1 MRRKQIIK
9 AVENSNVARDGP
21 TDGMVAVKVQYP
33 DALPLFNMDLKNL
46 RGLAGFLSK
55 TELPFDLV
63 SAVDELSS
71 QVQFEFDFQ
80 RCVVVLQVTLLCL
93 QRVLAHACSCASYI
107 PKCCQHMY
115 VTYERLGPC
124 SYC

>member
-1 MRRKQIIK
+1 M
-9 AVENSNVARDGP
+9 
-21 TDGMVAVKVQYP
+21 AVKVQYP

-55 TELPFDLV
+55 TELAFDLV

-80 RCVVVLQVTLLCL
+80 RCVRQRHVTLL
-93 QRVLAHACSCASYI
+93 LACRASQACDHC
-107 PKCCQHMY
+107 KQ
-115 VTYERLGPC
+115 
-124 SYC
+124 

>member
-1 MRRKQIIK
+1 VLSLIFDAETGDARRRQL
-9 AVENSNVARDGP
+9 VEAVARSNASPHGP
-21 TDGMVAVKVQYP
+21 DNNIVAVKVQYP

-55 TELPFDLV
+55 TELAFDLV

-80 RCVVVLQVTLLCL
+80 RCGSRLLPQQCVLVHITCAA
-93 QRVLAHACSCASYI
+93 LAVWAIVRTRIAL
-107 PKCCQHMY
+107 K
-115 VTYERLGPC
+115 
-124 SYC
+124 